1 MYLPAGFP
9 GVRMRKKEQRP
20 RCDEKTDRPVR
31 RRTGREQKI
40 KEFETEGVRE
50 KLRAPKYRKS
60 RKFMVNVQQIC
71 MFLKSTTGE
80 HEQNGT
86 GLLHIY

>member
-1 MYLPAGFP
+1 M
-9 GVRMRKKEQRP
+9 RMRKKEQRP
-20 RCDEKTDRPVR
+20 RCDEKTDRSVR

-50 KLRAPKYRKS
+50 KLRASKYRKS
-60 RKFMVNVQQIC
+60 RKFMVKVQQVC

>member
-1 MYLPAGFP
+1 M
-9 GVRMRKKEQRP
+9 
-20 RCDEKTDRPVR
+20 
-31 RRTGREQKI
+31 I

-60 RKFMVNVQQIC
+60 RKFMVKVQQVC

>member
-1 MYLPAGFP
+1 MT
-9 GVRMRKKEQRP
+9 RKP
-20 RCDEKTDRPVR
+20 IVPSDEELEE
-31 RRTGREQKI
+31 EQKI

-60 RKFMVNVQQIC
+60 RKFMVNVQQVC